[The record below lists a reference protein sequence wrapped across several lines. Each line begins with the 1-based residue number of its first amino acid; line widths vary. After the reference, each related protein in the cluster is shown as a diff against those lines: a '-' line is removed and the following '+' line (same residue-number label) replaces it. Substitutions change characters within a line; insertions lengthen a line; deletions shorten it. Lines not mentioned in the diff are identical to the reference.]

1 MMFQRSV
8 LLDKSVEERRIKAN
22 VVLSDDDDRSESK
35 VLVQVEWERKELK
48 LSEKGMIC
56 VKGIFEN

>member
-1 MMFQRSV
+1 M
-8 LLDKSVEERRIKAN
+8 DKSVEERRIKAN